1 MANVQKYT
9 RSAVGHLFA
18 HYERQHDAD
27 GNYIK
32 FKNQN
37 IDTEKSD
44 QNYNLHQSDKTQ
56 LDLYHDRLSKVKC
69 LNRKDVNT
77 MCSWVVTV
85 PEEIKNNPEKQKE
98 FFKNTYDFLNNRYGK
113 ENCISAHVHMDEV
126 TPHMHYSFIPVTFDA
141 KKNIEKVS
149 AKEVINL
156 QDLKTFHP
164 DLQNYLQ
171 QQMQMQLSI
180 ITEETKEQGNKSIKE
195 LQAETNRQLTEQR
208 AIASNLS
215 IENEK
220 TKKDIQLL
228 KNEKDSVKK
237 ELEAIKDK
245 KETVTV
251 QFNNISN
258 KVKGYNLREDE
269 IKAIYNKAQVTP
281 FGTIKGINKQELK
294 DLANGAIK
302 GARLQIKAVDLESKI
317 NKKDLEIDR
326 LNRQVP
332 TLEEQI
338 KNATELSNLQDKV
351 KSLEK
356 TLDFK
361 DKVLDKI
368 PKDLVMKAANEVA
381 KFAEKIAAKS
391 IANERER

>member
-56 LDLYHDRLSKVKC
+56 LDLYHDRLSQVKC

-77 MCSWVVTV
+77 MCSWVITV

-126 TPHMHYSFIPVTFDA
+126 TPHMHYSFIPVIFDA

>member
-56 LDLYHDRLSKVKC
+56 LDLYHDRLSQVKC

-171 QQMQMQLSI
+171 QQMQMHLSI

-220 TKKDIQLL
+220 AKKDIQLL

-237 ELEAIKDK
+237 ELEAMKDK
-245 KETVTV
+245 KDIVTA
-251 QFNNISN
+251 QFNNISK
-258 KVKGYNLREDE
+258 KVKGVTLREAD
-269 IKAIYNKAQVTP
+269 IKAIYNKAQTNA
-281 FGTIKGINKQELK
+281 FGNIKGLTMQELK

-302 GARLQIKAVDLESKI
+302 GARLEIKVVNLEDKI
-317 NKKDLEIDR
+317 NQQDTRIENLS
-326 LNRQVP
+326 RQVP
-332 TLEEQI
+332 TLEQKI
-338 KNATELSNLQDKV
+338 KETTELSNLHDKV

-356 TLDFK
+356 SLDLK
-361 DKVLDKI
+361 DKILDKI